1 MTRDASHIW
10 HPYTRFSA
18 VEAGLPT
25 IVRGEGCYL
34 EDADGRRYFDAVS
47 SWWACSLGHSHPR
60 IVRAIQ
66 QQAEQLQHSILG
78 NLSHPPAREL
88 AEKLAH
94 LMPTPDR
101 HVLFASDG
109 ASSVEAALKVALQ
122 YAHQT
127 GRPKRTRFVSLKEA
141 YHGDTLGAIGVGY
154 LEEFHRLL
162 RPALNEAWRLEV
174 PRCNGCQDPAC
185 DAPCFAGVADWI
197 AAHQDEVAAVIVEPL
212 CLGAAGMIMYGPGY
226 LRQLATTCRE
236 WAIPLIVDEIAMGF
250 GRTGRMFAFEHAG
263 IDPDMVCVGK
273 ALTAGYLPMSGL
285 IVRDDIYATFSDMPA
300 DHTFYHGHTW
310 SGNPIAAA
318 AALETLAV
326 YEEEQLVAQAAE
338 HGTRL
343 REELDVLSDLPAVRE
358 VRGLGLIG
366 VVELVDDDA
375 TPPLPR
381 RVQHAL
387 RERGYLL
394 RPLGSVIYL
403 MPPLNTPFQDIRQA
417 ITAIK
422 ESIMVASQ
430 DRATFVDVPQ
440 NHESK
445 PG

>member
-1 MTRDASHIW
+1 MSRDDSYIW

-18 VEAGLPT
+18 IEAGLPT
-25 IVRGEGCYL
+25 IVRGEGAYL
-34 EDADGRRYFDAVS
+34 EDETGERFFDAVS

-78 NLSHPPAREL
+78 NLSHPPAIEL

-141 YHGDTLGAIGVGY
+141 YHGDTLGAVGVGY

-162 RPALNEAWRLEV
+162 RPALNQAWRLDIPHCE
-174 PRCNGCQDPAC
+174 GCKGATC
-185 DAPCFAGVADWI
+185 AAPCFSGVADWL
-197 AAHQDEVAAVIVEPL
+197 ASRQDEVAAVIVEPL
-212 CLGAAGMIMYGPGY
+212 CLGAAGLIMYGAGY
-226 LRQLATTCRE
+226 LRELAATCRALE
-236 WAIPLIVDEIAMGF
+236 IPLIVDEIAMGF

-273 ALTAGYLPMSGL
+273 ALTAGYQPMSAL
-285 IVRDDIYATFSDMPA
+285 IVRNDIYSTFADTPD

-318 AALETLAV
+318 AALETLSV
-326 YEEEQLVAQAAE
+326 YAEENIVEQAAE
-338 HGTRL
+338 NGARML
-343 REELDVLSDLPAVRE
+343 AKLNLLCELPAVKS

-366 VVELVDDDA
+366 VVELEKDTS

-381 RVQHAL
+381 RVQYEL
-387 RERGYLL
+387 RDRGYLL

-403 MPPLNTPFQDIRQA
+403 MPPLNTPFQDIRNA

-422 ESIMVASQ
+422 ESIIVASQ
-430 DRATFVDVPQ
+430 DRATFVDAPQ
-440 NHESK
+440 NQESK